1 MLSRPCAAD
10 SKEPPMS
17 GATGAS
23 VLGASCGTLGM
34 VSSGRGGP
42 TLLLLFK
49 FILFEEV
56 SENFLDLN
64 ISKHN
69 GID

>member
-1 MLSRPCAAD
+1 MSIFYNKNLLSINFLYFL
-10 SKEPPMS
+10 KIIQ
-17 GATGAS
+17 
-23 VLGASCGTLGM
+23 
-34 VSSGRGGP
+34 
-42 TLLLLFK
+42 FK

-69 GID
+69 GIE